1 MLRPIA
7 NSLLAA
13 VTGLMT
19 GLVLF
24 SSVAG
29 ADPVFPP
36 GLRIGLQPPGD
47 MTVSKRFAGFED
59 VDRKAAIVLL
69 DLPERAY
76 QEIERSAF
84 AQSQKD
90 LTKLK
95 RESFPF
101 ANGIGILVSGTAT
114 ENGVAVHKWFLMAT
128 AVGGTVR
135 NLAMLVSVQVPE
147 AARKVYPDAAIRK
160 ALASIT
166 FRPAPIQ
173 EQLGLIPFKVNDL
186 AGFRVVQVMPA
197 GGVVL
202 TEGPAEDLT
211 RQPYMIVTLG
221 PNAPTDPTDRA
232 RFANDLLSNTPL
244 RGFKIQNAESMRI
257 TGAAGFEIRGQ
268 AEGPNATPVS
278 MVQWIRF
285 SGTGYLR
292 IIGVSRREEWDKLFN
307 RFRAVRDG
315 IAFR

>member
-1 MLRPIA
+1 MLRPLIRPLIA
-7 NSLLAA
+7 GLA
-13 VTGLMT
+13 GLALS
-19 GLVLF
+19 G
-24 SSVAG
+24 SVAT

-59 VDRKAAIVLL
+59 ADRKAAIVLL
-69 DLPERAY
+69 DLPEGAY
-76 QEIERSAF
+76 QEVERSAF
-84 AQSQKD
+84 AQSHKD
-90 LTKLK
+90 LSKLK

-101 ANGIGILVSGTAT
+101 ANGIGVLVSGTAT

-128 AVGGTVR
+128 AVSGKVE
-135 NLAMLVSVQVPE
+135 NLAMLASAQVPE
-147 AARKVYPDAAIRK
+147 PARKIYPDATIRK

-186 AGFRVVQVMPA
+186 AGFRVVQVMPT

-202 TEGPAEDLT
+202 TDGPADDLT
-211 RQPYMIVTLG
+211 RQPYMIVTIG
-221 PNAPTDPTDRA
+221 PNAPTDPADRA
-232 RFANDLLSNTPL
+232 RFANDMLSNMPL

-278 MVQWIRF
+278 MVQWLRF

-292 IIGVSRREEWDKLFN
+292 VVGVGKREEWDKLFN